1 MLLLSIV
8 TLLFLIVP
16 LFNNGL
22 GLFEPEPGYSQ
33 GQNIS
38 DTSSSSPLS
47 SFQSKAAI
55 LDNIPSHNV
64 TVGDIDIAYKQIGK
78 PDAKPIILITGSS
91 ATMDMWNPLLLE
103 QASLSKL

>member
-1 MLLLSIV
+1 MLLPSIV

-22 GLFEPEPGYSQ
+22 VSLEPEPVYSQ

-47 SFQSKAAI
+47 SFQSKGAI
-55 LDNIPSHNV
+55 LDNMPSQYV
-64 TVGDIDIAYKQIGK
+64 TVGDINIAYKQIGK
-78 PDAKPIILITGSS
+78 PDS
-91 ATMDMWNPLLLE
+91 
-103 QASLSKL
+103 